1 MMRRKL
7 WQLTAKFW
15 SFLFPSVFLWYSPWC
30 FTRLCQ
36 WLVEIVK
43 PWSQIS
49 KVPTPFA
56 TAKVQDEEDKT
67 ANVVKKRD
75 RTPKQQDLTLKLLS
89 KMLEWILSVS
99 THVNT
104 SGSLLEV
111 QKLQVVADLL
121 CRWWCAAG
129 FLLESSKILLTSCNP
144 PRVWNLGPQ
153 KTTKNRPLYFMGWN
167 LIEIWHFWRV

>member
-1 MMRRKL
+1 MVFPVVFYLTFASDWLKL
-7 WQLTAKFW
+7 WSLD
-15 SFLFPSVFLWYSPWC
+15 L
-30 FTRLCQ
+30 
-36 WLVEIVK
+36 
-43 PWSQIS
+43 QIS
-49 KVPTPFA
+49 KVPPPFA
-56 TAKVQDEEDKT
+56 TPKVQDEEDKT

-144 PRVWNLGPQ
+144 PRVWNFSAPKKPP
-153 KTTKNRPLYFMGWN
+153 KTDLYNFVGWN